1 MTVGTKSTEDEEEAD
16 LSYHTEKF
24 YRWHMDQLDPSIALV
39 SFFFNFFSFI
49 FFVKLF
55 ITKNSRII
63 SINSVVQAALRIVFR
78 SSTKLNFEL

>member
-39 SFFFNFFSFI
+39 SLIFLFGLF
-49 FFVKLF
+49 FFVKLLV
-55 ITKNSRII
+55 TENSRII
-63 SINSVVQAALRIVFR
+63 SINGVVQAALRIVFR
-78 SSTKLNFEL
+78 SSAKLNFEL